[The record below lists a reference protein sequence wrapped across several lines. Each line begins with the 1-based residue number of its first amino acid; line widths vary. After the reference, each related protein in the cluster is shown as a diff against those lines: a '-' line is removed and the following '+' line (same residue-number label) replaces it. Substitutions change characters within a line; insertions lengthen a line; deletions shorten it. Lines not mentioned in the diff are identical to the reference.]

1 MKLKLNPHIS
11 VDCVIFGFDGNQL
24 KTLLIKRRYK
34 AGEKNNKIIYKSD
47 YKLPG
52 DFITDEEDP
61 DSSAYRVLKELTGL
75 SNIYLKQFGLF
86 GEPDRINKKHD
97 IEWLR
102 ETTGLPIERV
112 ITITYYSLIKIDQSI
127 RELADLN
134 DAIWVDTDKTK
145 NLAFDH
151 EKIVIYGLKTLRR
164 KLQFEPVGIE
174 LLPEKFTLRQLQLVY
189 EAILNRK
196 LDKRNFRKK
205 VFKANYLIQ
214 LNERERG
221 VAHKPAYLFRFDKKV
236 YKDSFLEFN
245 GFQF

>member
-1 MKLKLNPHIS
+1 LKLNPHIS
-11 VDCVIFGFDGNQL
+11 IDCVIFGFDGEKL

-34 AGEKNNKIIYKSD
+34 TQDKEGIISFRTD
-47 YKLPG
+47 LKLPG
-52 DFITDEEDP
+52 DFISDEEDLNN
-61 DSSAYRVLKELTGL
+61 SAYRILTELTGL
-75 SNIYLKQFGLF
+75 TNIYLKQFGVF
-86 GEPDRINKKHD
+86 GEPDRINKKRD

-102 ETTGLPIERV
+102 ETTGLPIKRV

-127 RELADLN
+127 SELADLN
-134 DAIWVDTDKTK
+134 DALWIETDEIK

-151 EKIVIYGLKTLRR
+151 EKIVKHGLKTLRR
-164 KLQFEPVGIE
+164 KLQFEPVGVE

-205 VFKANYLIQ
+205 VFKANYLVQ
-214 LNERERG
+214 LNEKERG
-221 VAHKPAYLFRFDKKV
+221 VAHKPAFLFRFDKKA
-236 YKDSFLEFN
+236 YKDSFLEFD